1 MNGQSRVENPASNSV
16 SDLMI
21 SDLGMTA
28 TMMVRYISWER
39 AVTSVPSCTGD
50 RPGMQGKELR
60 TRDNIMRNYDSA
72 V

>member
-1 MNGQSRVENPASNSV
+1 
-16 SDLMI
+16 
-21 SDLGMTA
+21 MTA
-28 TMMVRYISWER
+28 VMMVRYSSWER